1 MENLRL
7 SKDSRPHL
15 RAITLRASPLGPG
28 NCRVTIL
35 EESIIYL
42 LAAIISVP
50 ISKRLGFG
58 SVLGYLCAGILIG
71 PFGFGFIHEPEHI
84 LHFAELGVVFLLF
97 IIGLEL
103 KPSRLWIMRKM
114 VFGLGTAQVVV
125 SAAVIAVLAWF
136 YGLETGTSIVIGLIL
151 ALSSTAFVLQML
163 AEKRQLS
170 TQYGRAAF
178 SILLLQDL
186 AVIPLI
192 ALLPLLGARVGVT
205 SGFDVAEIALVIGTM
220 ALLIVGGR
228 LVLKPVLYTV
238 AAAGIPELFTA
249 TALLVVIGSA
259 LLMDFAGMSMV
270 LGAFLAGMLLA
281 DSEYRHQLEA
291 DIAPFKGLLLGLFFI
306 AVGMSV
312 NVNLLLEMPGRILL
326 FVAGIMAS
334 KAIVLVVLARLFG
347 MCDRRNALSLAA
359 VMSQGG
365 EFAFVLF
372 ALAARERLVPL
383 ELIDELILAVAVSM
397 LLTPFVYLL
406 NERFSSRLGSP
417 ESPRFDDIPE
427 EDHEVII
434 AGFGR
439 VGQIVGRLL
448 QSINKPFTALEID
461 SSQVD
466 IVRRYGN
473 SVHFGDA
480 ARSRRKQGENTRP
493 GHGRHGD
500 LTAHRR
506 DRKAPV
512 PEPQD
517 HRARTQPPARSQAH
531 GRGRPPYLPRYAV
544 IESRDGRK
552 RADLA
557 RIRCERGAPHIRHV
571 PGSGR
576 EAAGRAIR
584 AAGLG
589 GEADPVR
596 EGRREGTRV
605 HPRTGPAA
613 PALTARTTADGR
625 AATHRYP
632 KRDDLAW

>member
-1 MENLRL
+1 
-7 SKDSRPHL
+7 
-15 RAITLRASPLGPG
+15 
-28 NCRVTIL
+28 VTIL
-35 EESIIYL
+35 QESIIYL

-103 KPSRLWIMRKM
+103 KPARLWIMRKM
-114 VFGLGTAQVVV
+114 VFGLGTAQVLV
-125 SAAVIAVLAWF
+125 SAALIAVLAWF
-136 YGLETGTSIVIGLIL
+136 YGLEAQTSIVVGLIL

-163 AEKRQLS
+163 AEKKQLS
-170 TQYGRAAF
+170 TQFGRAAF

-192 ALLPLLGARVGVT
+192 ALLPLLGARAGLD
-205 SGFDVAEIALVIGTM
+205 SGFDPVEVGMMIGTLV
-220 ALLIVGGR
+220 LLIVGGR
-228 LVLKPVLYTV
+228 LALKPVLSTV

-259 LLMDFAGMSMV
+259 LLMEFAGMSMV
-270 LGAFLAGMLLA
+270 LGAFIAGMLLA

-312 NVNLLLEMPGRILL
+312 NIGLLLDIPGRIMLL
-326 FVAGIMAS
+326 VAGLMVS
-334 KAIVLVVLARLFG
+334 KAVVLIVLARLFG
-347 MCDRRNALSLAA
+347 MCDRRNAFSLAA

-372 ALAARERLVPL
+372 ALAARERLVPAGV
-383 ELIDELILAVAVSM
+383 IDELILAVAVSM

-406 NERFSSRLGSP
+406 NERVGAKLGKAEAP
-417 ESPRFDDIPE
+417 QFDDIPE
-427 EDHEVII
+427 EEHEVII

-480 ARSRRKQGENTRP
+480 AR
-493 GHGRHGD
+493 
-500 LTAHRR
+500 
-506 DRKAPV
+506 
-512 PEPQD
+512 PEV
-517 HRARTQPPARSQAH
+517 
-531 GRGRPPYLPRYAV
+531 L
-544 IESRDGRK
+544 
-552 RADLA
+552 
-557 RIRCERGAPHIRHV
+557 
-571 PGSGR
+571 
-576 EAAGRAIR
+576 R
-584 AAGLG
+584 AAG
-589 GEADPVR
+589 
-596 EGRREGTRV
+596 
-605 HPRTGPAA
+605 AA
-613 PALTARTTADGR
+613 HAKILVLATADMETSLHIAETAKRQFPNLTIIAR
-625 AATHRYP
+625 AHNRRHAH
-632 KRDDLAW
+632 KLMDVGVDKIFRDTLLSSLAMGESVLAKLGFDDNDVRHVSDTFRDADEKLLMEQYAMHESEEKLIQSARDAARELESILEQDLRRQG

>member
-1 MENLRL
+1 M
-7 SKDSRPHL
+7 
-15 RAITLRASPLGPG
+15 
-28 NCRVTIL
+28 TIL
-35 EESIIYL
+35 QESIIYL

-71 PFGFGFIHEPEHI
+71 PFGFALIHEPEHI

-103 KPSRLWIMRKM
+103 KPARLWVMRKM

-125 SAAVIAVLAWF
+125 SAAVIAALAWL
-136 YGLETGTSIVIGLIL
+136 YGLGAQASVVIGLIL

-163 AEKRQLS
+163 AEKKQLG

-178 SILLLQDL
+178 STLLFQDL

-192 ALLPLLGARVGVT
+192 AILPLLGARAGPE
-205 SGFDVAEIALVIGTM
+205 SGFDPMEIGIMVGTLV
-220 ALLIVGGR
+220 LLIVGGR
-228 LVLKPVLYTV
+228 VALKPILYTV

-270 LGAFLAGMLLA
+270 LGAFVAGMLLA

-312 NVNLLLEMPGRILL
+312 NISLLLDVPGRIML
-326 FVAGIMAS
+326 FVVGLMVS
-334 KAIVLVVLARLFG
+334 KAVVLIVLARMFG

-372 ALAARERLVPL
+372 ALAARERLVPAGV
-383 ELIDELILAVAVSM
+383 IDELILAVAVSM
-397 LLTPFVYLL
+397 LLTPFVYLF
-406 NERFSSRLGSP
+406 NERFGARLGNKETP
-417 ESPRFDDIPE
+417 QFDDIPE
-427 EDHEVII
+427 EEHEVII

-448 QSINKPFTALEID
+448 QSINRPFTALEID

-480 ARSRRKQGENTRP
+480 AR
-493 GHGRHGD
+493 
-500 LTAHRR
+500 
-506 DRKAPV
+506 
-512 PEPQD
+512 PEV
-517 HRARTQPPARSQAH
+517 
-531 GRGRPPYLPRYAV
+531 L
-544 IESRDGRK
+544 
-552 RADLA
+552 
-557 RIRCERGAPHIRHV
+557 
-571 PGSGR
+571 
-576 EAAGRAIR
+576 R
-584 AAGLG
+584 AAGAAHAKVLVLATADMETSLHIAETAKRQFPNLTIIARAHNRRHAHKLMDVGVDKIFRDTLLSSLAMGETVLEELG
-589 GEADPVR
+589 VDDNDVRHVSDTFREADEKLLMQQYAMHESEEKLIQSAKDAAR
-596 EGRREGTRV
+596 ELESILEQDLRREG
-605 HPRTGPAA
+605 
-613 PALTARTTADGR
+613 
-625 AATHRYP
+625 
-632 KRDDLAW
+632 